1 MRFLKTRLPDDLGED
16 GVVSVAVSVFVC
28 NNNDAVYEIVHA
40 HCNWAVAAAD
50 NQFEC
55 DDDEEEAK

>member
-1 MRFLKTRLPDDLGED
+1 MFRFNRAALGE
-16 GVVSVAVSVFVC
+16 GCAVSVFVSS
-28 NNNDAVYEIVHA
+28 NNNDAVYEVVHA
-40 HCNWAVAAAD
+40 HCNRAVAAAD